1 MKIVSSVQRS
11 ADREKMERKKTKVVN
26 IGGVKIGGKNP
37 IAVQS
42 MAKTITTDVQ
52 ATVAQIR
59 RLEQIGCEI
68 IRVGVPDMAA
78 ALCLSKIKKQISI
91 PLVADIH
98 FQWQLAVEAINQGVD
113 KIRINPG
120 NMAKDKLVIVLDKAK
135 ARKIPIRIGVNSGSL
150 KSLHQ
155 NRYEDKAAAMVKALA
170 EYVRIFERADFRNIV
185 LSLKATDVP
194 TTIKAYQLAAQKF
207 AYPLHLGI
215 TESGVAEV
223 GIVKSSVGIGTMLAN
238 GIGDTIRVSL
248 SSEPEEEVHVGY
260 AILQSLNLRNYYPE
274 LISCPTC
281 SRAQVDIISLADQ
294 VYKEIRNHPPAHW
307 KLPLKIAI
315 MGCIVNGPGE
325 AKEADFGLAG
335 GKKAGLLFRQGKVI
349 KKIPEKEFLG
359 VIKKELAKWHR

>member
-1 MKIVSSVQRS
+1 MKIPRN
-11 ADREKMERKKTKVVN
+11 KTRVVN
-26 IGGVKIGGKNP
+26 IGGVKIGGNNP
-37 IAVQS
+37 IVVQS
-42 MAKTITTDVQ
+42 MAKTVTTDVQ
-52 ATVAQIR
+52 ATVAQIK
-59 RLEQIGCEI
+59 RLEKIGCEI
-68 IRVGVPDMAA
+68 IRVGVPDMSA

-98 FQWQLAVEAINQGVD
+98 FQWQLAVEAIKQGVD

-120 NMAKDKLVIVLDKAK
+120 NMAKDKLVIVLDQAK

-155 NRYEDKAAAMVKALA
+155 NRYEDKAAVMVKALA
-170 EYVRIFERADFRNIV
+170 EYIRIFENADFRNIV

-215 TESGVAEV
+215 TESGVAEA
-223 GIVKSSVGIGTMLAN
+223 GIVKSSVGIGTILAN

-248 SSEPEEEVHVGY
+248 SSEPEEEVRVGY

-281 SRAQVDIISLADQ
+281 SRAQIDIISLADQ
-294 VYKEIRNHPPAHW
+294 VYKEIKNHPRAQW
-307 KLPLKIAI
+307 RLPLKIAV
-315 MGCIVNGPGE
+315 MGCVVNGPGE

-335 GKKAGLLFRQGKVI
+335 GKKEGLFFRHGKII
-349 KKIPEKEFLG
+349 KKIPEKDFFK
-359 VIKKELAKWHR
+359 VIKKELSEWHR

>member
-1 MKIVSSVQRS
+1 
-11 ADREKMERKKTKVVN
+11 MERKKTKVIN
-26 IGGVKIGGKNP
+26 IGRVKIGGNNP

-42 MAKTITTDVQ
+42 MAKTITTDVK
-52 ATVAQIR
+52 ATVAQIK
-59 RLEQIGCEI
+59 RLEKAGCEI

-78 ALCLSKIKKQISI
+78 ALCLSKIKKQINI

-98 FQWQLAVEAINQGVD
+98 FQWQLAIEAMNQGVD

-120 NMAKDKLVIVLDKAK
+120 NMPKDKLAMVLDKAK
-135 ARKIPIRIGVNSGSL
+135 AGKIAIRIGVNSGSL

-155 NRYEDKAAAMVKALA
+155 NRYEDKAGAMVKALT
-170 EYVRIFERADFRNIV
+170 EYIRIFENADFRNIV

-207 AYPLHLGI
+207 DYPLHLGI

-223 GIVKSSVGIGTMLAN
+223 GIIKSSVGIGAMLAS

-248 SSEPEEEVHVGY
+248 SSDPEEEVQVGF

-281 SRAQVDIISLADQ
+281 SRAQIDIISLAGQ
-294 VYKEIRNHPPAHW
+294 VHKEIRDHPRAQW
-307 KLPLKIAI
+307 RLPLKIAI
-315 MGCIVNGPGE
+315 MGCVVNGPGE

-335 GKKAGLLFRQGKVI
+335 GKKEGLFFRQGEII
-349 KKIPEKEFLG
+349 KKIPEKDFFT
-359 VIKKELAKWHR
+359 VIKKELAKWRR